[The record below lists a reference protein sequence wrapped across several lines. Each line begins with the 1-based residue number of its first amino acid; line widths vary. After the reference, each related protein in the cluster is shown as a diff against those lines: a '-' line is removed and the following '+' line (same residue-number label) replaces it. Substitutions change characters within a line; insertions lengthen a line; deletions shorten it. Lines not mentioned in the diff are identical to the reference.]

1 MPGRPGV
8 TPCYNR
14 EFMAEF
20 VIALLSAL
28 RVFFRTRHDTALEN
42 KGRNFDY
49 HANCFAGTSLSL
61 ARLALEKR
69 KES

>member
-1 MPGRPGV
+1 
-8 TPCYNR
+8 
-14 EFMAEF
+14 MAEF